1 MEPFFDDPEK
11 AKRLRSCFAPMF
23 PANFVVQGQP
33 EGLFQ
38 EVCNNP
44 LEWVLKPQ
52 REGGG
57 YNVWGDDIVKML
69 KKGDLLRSLGKV
81 MSRNE
86 LDSMILMKRI
96 FPKANDAFHVRES
109 VCCKRSSLNEIG
121 FYSALLFDTRENK
134 LIRTEDVGVLVRTK
148 TAESFEGGVSA
159 GFAVMNSPILASL
172 WSVC

>member
-1 MEPFFDDPEK
+1 M
-11 AKRLRSCFAPMF
+11 
-23 PANFVVQGQP
+23 
-33 EGLFQ
+33 
-38 EVCNNP
+38 
-44 LEWVLKPQ
+44 
-52 REGGG
+52 
-57 YNVWGDDIVKML
+57 Y
-69 KKGDLLRSLGKV
+69 
-81 MSRNE
+81 RNE